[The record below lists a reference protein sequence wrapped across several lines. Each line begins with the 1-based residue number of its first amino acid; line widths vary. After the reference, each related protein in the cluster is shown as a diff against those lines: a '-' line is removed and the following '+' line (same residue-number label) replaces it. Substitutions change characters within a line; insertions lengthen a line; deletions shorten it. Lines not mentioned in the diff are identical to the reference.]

1 MYSVRLLGLLAVG
14 LFAADGFRFSFQPKC
29 GKITNPLCSRVLP
42 YNLTRFPNIF
52 GHQSE
57 FIANRAIQ
65 LFSPLV
71 KQANCS
77 KHAEFF
83 LCSFYLP
90 ICLPGIEEENVIRPC
105 RSLCERIK
113 ADCSAVI
120 QYWPSFVKCEELPQF
135 KDSVCIQPE
144 SFIAEPKPTKI
155 VNVAPCES
163 RPPADYRFYASG
175 QYDYAMKFK
184 VILIEKRENQ
194 ETIFHGKAA
203 KVYKQGYVPIHKGR
217 VEIWS
222 YTNSTCPSLRAGRAF
237 LIGGHEDALRK
248 KLLLSSTSLIE
259 AWSGETMRKVRKW
272 LRIESKLAMQKN
284 RNSVPNKE
292 IREKL

>member
-144 SFIAEPKPTKI
+144 SFIAEPK
-155 VNVAPCES
+155 
-163 RPPADYRFYASG
+163 
-175 QYDYAMKFK
+175 
-184 VILIEKRENQ
+184 L
-194 ETIFHGKAA
+194 
-203 KVYKQGYVPIHKGR
+203 
-217 VEIWS
+217 
-222 YTNSTCPSLRAGRAF
+222 
-237 LIGGHEDALRK
+237 
-248 KLLLSSTSLIE
+248 TS
-259 AWSGETMRKVRKW
+259 KW
-272 LRIESKLAMQKN
+272 LWDSFCISSAVYSL
-284 RNSVPNKE
+284 SVRANLWLWYQ
-292 IREKL
+292 R

>member
-1 MYSVRLLGLLAVG
+1 MYSVRLLGMLAVG
-14 LFAADGFRFSFQPKC
+14 LFIAEGFRFGLQEKC
-29 GKITNPLCSRVLP
+29 AKITNPFCSRVLP
-42 YNLTRFPNIF
+42 YNLTRFPNIL

-57 FIANRAIQ
+57 FIANRALQ

-90 ICLPGIEEENVIRPC
+90 ICLPGMEEENVIRPC

-113 ADCSAVI
+113 ADCSAVTK
-120 QYWPSFVKCEELPQF
+120 YWPSFVKCEELPQF
-135 KDSVCIQPE
+135 KDGVCIQPE
-144 SFIAEPKPTKI
+144 SFITEPKPKNI
-155 VNVAPCES
+155 VNFTPCKS
-163 RPPADYRFYASG
+163 RPPADYKIYASG
-175 QYDYAMKFK
+175 QYDYAIKFK
-184 VILIEKRENQ
+184 AILIEKRMNQ
-194 ETIFHGKAA
+194 ETIIHGKAA
-203 KVYKQGYVPIHKGR
+203 RVYKQGNVPIQRGR

-222 YTNSTCPSLRAGRAF
+222 TTNSTCPSLRAGRAF
-237 LIGGHEDALRK
+237 LISGHEDTLRK
-248 KLLLSSTSLIE
+248 ILLLSSNSLIE
-259 AWSGETMRKVRKW
+259 AWSGETMRKMRKW
-272 LRIESKLAMQKN
+272 LRIESKLAMQES